1 MSETSFIRRR
11 WKLIVNIVTVMALV
25 VLVVAI
31 RGQLADTFKNLFKV
45 HAWALLLIIPVEFL
59 NYDAQTRQYQGL
71 FKIVGNKLSYQS
83 LFKASLELNFVNN
96 VFPSGGVTGISY
108 FGVRMRDSDITG
120 AKATVVQLLKLG
132 LIFLS
137 FEVLIVLGLFF
148 LAVEG
153 HMNSLIL
160 LVAGMITTI
169 LVVGT
174 AGFAFIIGS
183 RRRIAGF
190 FTWVTRQLNKLIKL
204 VRPNNHETINV
215 ERARLLFED
224 LHENYMLLSKDWRA
238 LRRPFFWAL
247 MANFWEIMAVYVVYI
262 AFGHLVNFGA
272 VIIAYAVANFAGLV
286 SVLPG
291 GVGIYE
297 GLMTLVLTAT
307 GVPSRLSLPVTV
319 MYRVLNTLV
328 QLPPGYYY
336 YQRNLRQGKVPAQ
349 IDGTG
354 GN

>member
-1 MSETSFIRRR
+1 
-11 WKLIVNIVTVMALV
+11 
-25 VLVVAI
+25 
-31 RGQLADTFKNLFKV
+31 
-45 HAWALLLIIPVEFL
+45 
-59 NYDAQTRQYQGL
+59 
-71 FKIVGNKLSYQS
+71 
-83 LFKASLELNFVNN
+83 
-96 VFPSGGVTGISY
+96 
-108 FGVRMRDSDITG
+108 
-120 AKATVVQLLKLG
+120 
-132 LIFLS
+132 
-137 FEVLIVLGLFF
+137 
-148 LAVEG
+148 
-153 HMNSLIL
+153 MNSLIL

-174 AGFAFIIGS
+174 GGFAFIIGS

-319 MYRVLNTLV
+319 MYRVLNTIV

-336 YQRNLRQGKVPAQ
+336 YHRTLRGAKQSTKMEAGE
-349 IDGTG
+349 
-354 GN
+354 